1 MVDDVV
7 KNLGYINVGGLDDE
21 EEELFF
27 GKWYVVLKMLV
38 IFKYMLVFF
47 IVWFM
52 GFGIGLIFIFLF
64 WYF

>member
-7 KNLGYINVGGLDDE
+7 KNLGYINVGRLDDE

-64 WYF
+64 WYL

>member
-7 KNLGYINVGGLDDE
+7 KNLRYINVGGLDDE

-64 WYF
+64 WYL

>member
-7 KNLGYINVGGLDDE
+7 KNLGYINVGVLDDE

-64 WYF
+64 WYL

>member
-7 KNLGYINVGGLDDE
+7 KNLGYINVGGLEDE

-64 WYF
+64 WYL